1 MKKLFSSNAALVV
14 LIALLLAAITAVVSL
29 SLPGAD
35 PIGNLWGVITTP
47 FRSAGTAAAGWTE
60 QTFSDRYQAD
70 VLRAE
75 VERLRLELS
84 RMEEKAR
91 AGEQAVEENENLRA
105 LLGLKQKRSE
115 LELEN
120 VTITAKTLSNWQ
132 STFTISKGAYHGLA
146 EDQCVID
153 AYGNLVGVVSEV
165 GLNWATV
172 ITLVDTDIDMGGK
185 VLRAGAETAAVLE
198 GDFALMTQGRLKL
211 SYLSQDTQLAAGDQ
225 VLTSGRGG
233 VYPADLV
240 VGSVE
245 SVQTDPSGMTRYA
258 VVVPK
263 VDLDQLGQV
272 FVIKSFE
279 IVE

>member
-1 MKKLFSSNAALVV
+1 MKKLFESNGVLVA

-70 VLRAE
+70 ALRAE

-258 VVVPK
+258 VVAPK

>member
-1 MKKLFSSNAALVV
+1 MKKFFSSNGALVA
-14 LIALLLAAITAVVSL
+14 LIAVLLAAITAVVSL
-29 SLPGAD
+29 SFPGAD
-35 PIGNLWGVITTP
+35 PLGNLWGIVTTP
-47 FRSAGTAAAGWTE
+47 FRSVGSAAANWTE
-60 QTFSDRYQAD
+60 QTFSDRYQTDA
-70 VLRAE
+70 LQEE
-75 VERLRLELS
+75 VERLRSELS
-84 RMEEKAR
+84 KMEEKAR
-91 AGEQAVEENENLRA
+91 AGEEATKENENLRA

-120 VTITAKTLSNWQ
+120 VTVTARNLSNWQ
-132 STFTISKGAYHGLA
+132 SALTISKGSYHGLA

-165 GLNWATV
+165 GTNWATV

-185 VLRAGAETAAVLE
+185 VARAGTETAAVLE
-198 GDFALMTQGRLKL
+198 GDFTLMTQGRLKL
-211 SYLSQDTQLAAGDQ
+211 SYLSQDTQLAAGDE

-263 VDLDQLGQV
+263 VDLDSLTQV
-272 FVIKSFE
+272 FVIKSFD